1 MASDARWD
9 ERWSRRGKIAA
20 GMSRP
25 SRTSPKEMISFV
37 YGDPDVDSLP
47 LDEMAEAAEVLAEN
61 NRRDTL
67 GYANPVGPDGLAAAL
82 AAKLKRD
89 YDVDVTPDQILLSAG
104 ASSGLGLVVDM
115 LVDAGDVVL
124 ADAPAWMGATGMFRL
139 AGAEVVGVEV
149 DEDGINPDKVAE
161 ALDALEAD
169 GRQPKFLYTI
179 PTFQNPAGVEL
190 SVERRHALATLADE
204 RGLLILEDDAYIDLR
219 FEGEKKPT
227 LYSLAKPGSVLLFGT
242 LSKTIAAGLRLG
254 WCAGP
259 PDIIGVLSRGRTD
272 SLRNTYTAALAEW
285 YISSGKHAE
294 HIERL
299 QGIYKAK
306 CEHMLAALQREMPE
320 GVTWTR
326 PRGGFFL
333 WVTLPDGVDAVDLQA
348 TARASMVD
356 YIPGTSFYSDGSGRR
371 SLRLSYSAVSPEQ
384 IDTGIQR
391 LASVVKAAMPEAVPA
406 D

>member
-1 MASDARWD
+1 MAPDERWD

-37 YGDPDVDSLP
+37 YGDPDADSLP
-47 LDEMAEAAEVLAEN
+47 LDEMAEAAEFLAEN

-67 GYANPVGPDGLAAAL
+67 SYANPVGPDGLAAAL
-82 AAKLKRD
+82 AEKLKRD
-89 YDVDVTPDQILLSAG
+89 YDVDVTPDQVLLSAG

-115 LVDAGDVVL
+115 LVDPGDVVL
-124 ADAPAWMGATGMFRL
+124 ADAPAWMGATGMFQL

-149 DEDGINPDKVAE
+149 DEDGVDPAKVSA
-161 ALDALEAD
+161 ALDRLAAD
-169 GRQPKFLYTI
+169 GRAPKFLYTI

-190 SVERRHALATLADE
+190 SVERRHALAKLADE

-227 LYSLAKPGSVLLFGT
+227 LYSLARPGSVLLFGT

-259 PDIIGVLSRGRTD
+259 ADIIAVLSRGRTD

-285 YISSGKHAE
+285 YISTGKHAE
-294 HIERL
+294 HITRL
-299 QGIYKAK
+299 QEIYRTK
-306 CEHMLAALQREMPE
+306 CEYMLAALEREMPE
-320 GVTWTR
+320 GTTWTR
-326 PRGGFFL
+326 PKGGFFL
-333 WVTLPDGVDAVDLQA
+333 WVTLPEGVDAVDLHA
-348 TARASMVD
+348 TARENLVD
-356 YIPGTSFYSDGSGRR
+356 YIPGPSFYSDGSGRR

-384 IDTGIQR
+384 IDTGIER
-391 LASVVKAAMPEAVPA
+391 LATVVKAAVPVGVGG
-406 D
+406 